1 MPSPRRLAALLALL
15 AACDRAPPEPAPSS
29 LPAPPPAARPPAP
42 TDGQAFRASDGSIY
56 TDKLFWGLLTLEASP
71 EPVTPAQAREVLRV
85 IGLLEAKLRKNQYY
99 DDQLVALLRPEQL
112 AYTEAR
118 VAGLSAEEMH
128 ADFNPAHIHEVVDEL
143 EVIAGIRRPPVE
155 VEVPA
160 SVPVP
165 TRPLTISRMTSF
177 MIAWDGMQADPA
189 LAVDAAQATR
199 LLPYVDSYVRLKSM
213 KQQTKRDILA
223 ALTEGQKRWIDDHPA
238 RDEEISDMTRL
249 TARVKAAMEARAD
262 EAP

>member
-1 MPSPRRLAALLALL
+1 MPSPRRLAALLTLL
-15 AACDRAPPEPAPSS
+15 AACDRPPSEPAPPEAPVPAAPAPGAQ
-29 LPAPPPAARPPAP
+29 P
-42 TDGQAFRASDGSIY
+42 FRAIDGSIY
-56 TDKLFWGLLTLEASP
+56 TDKLFWGLLSLESSP
-71 EPVTPAQAREVLRV
+71 EPVTPAQATEVLRV

-99 DDQLVALLRPEQL
+99 DDQLVAHLRPEQL

-118 VAGLSAEEMH
+118 VAGLSADEMH

-143 EVIAGIRRPPVE
+143 EAIAGIRRPPVE

-160 SVPVP
+160 GVPMP

-177 MIAWDGMQADPA
+177 MIAWDSMQADPA
-189 LAVDAAQATR
+189 LTVDAAQAAR

-223 ALTEGQKRWIDDHPA
+223 VLTDGQKRWIDDHPA

-249 TARVKAAMEARAD
+249 TARVKTAMEARAD
-262 EAP
+262 AAP